1 MPAVEAGKVMNA
13 NARKAAW
20 HGAAELK
27 RYCSHVINT
36 LGPQTPPEAFLY
48 RGNAYYALGQPYF
61 ALADYNT
68 AASVLKLSGEH
79 QRRCREALASFPA
92 TQTGVYPSTDS
103 HLHIFVKPM
112 LSKSCAIEIVN
123 EYVGRGVRAT
133 ECMPRNSVVVQPANP
148 WLLYP
153 TKEGLCSYCGVSLPE
168 RRFACANDACHEEYC
183 SRDCRQEA
191 MAHYHAAVCHNK
203 DYQSIELDVFGQMK
217 EAEKGGA
224 VAERNAASAQLL
236 MLRVLS
242 AGMQKHVV
250 PSAMGQVRILSGR
263 LTFSPQML
271 SSSMLHLYERLA
283 RALHITTIVPYEE
296 MVGILARV
304 TANCFH
310 RGGTVGLNLPRS
322 MLNHSCAANVAEDGQ
337 TGAMITTRDVA
348 RGEELVIN
356 YYPHLKD
363 LPYAERTTELE
374 RRDFRCMCTKCQR
387 RE

>member
-1 MPAVEAGKVMNA
+1 MSA
-13 NARKAAW
+13 NAIRAAW
-20 HGAAELK
+20 NGAVELK
-27 RYCSHVINT
+27 RHCSHVINT

-68 AASVLKLSGEH
+68 AGSVLRLSGEH
-79 QRRCREALASFPA
+79 QRRCRKALESFPE

-103 HLHIFVKPM
+103 HLHIFVKPT
-112 LSKSCAIEIVN
+112 LAKSCAIETIN
-123 EYVGRGVRAT
+123 EHVGRGVRAT
-133 ECMPRNSVVVQPANP
+133 ENMPRHSVVVQPTSP

-153 TKEGLCSYCGVSLPE
+153 TEEGLCSHCGASLPE
-168 RRFACANDACHEEYC
+168 RSFACANDSCHEEYC

-191 MAHYHAAVCHNK
+191 MAHYHAAVCCNK
-203 DYQSIELDVFGQMK
+203 DYQSIELDVFAQMT
-217 EAEKGGA
+217 EAEKAGA
-224 VAERNAASAQLL
+224 VAERNAAAAQLL

-242 AGMQKHVV
+242 TSIQKHVV

-263 LTFSPQML
+263 LTFSPQVL
-271 SSSMLHLYERLA
+271 SRSMLHLYERLA
-283 RALHITTIVPYEE
+283 HALRISTIVSYEE
-296 MVGILARV
+296 VVGILARI

-310 RGGTVGLNLPRS
+310 RDGSVELNLPRS

-363 LPYAERTTELE
+363 LAYEERITELE
-374 RRDFRCMCTKCQR
+374 RRGFPCMCAKCQR

>member
-1 MPAVEAGKVMNA
+1 MDVNAV
-13 NARKAAW
+13 KAAW

-27 RYCSHVINT
+27 RHCSHVIST
-36 LGPQTPPEAFLY
+36 LGSQTPPEAFLY

-79 QRRCREALASFPA
+79 QRRCRKALQSFPA

-112 LSKSCAIEIVN
+112 LSKSCAIETIN
-123 EYVGRGVRAT
+123 EHVGRGVRAF
-133 ECMPRNSVVVQPANP
+133 ECMPRNSVVVQPASP

-153 TKEGLCSYCGVSLPE
+153 TEEGLCAYCGTTLPE
-168 RRFACANDACHEEYC
+168 RIFSCGNRECHEEYC

-191 MAHYHAAVCHNK
+191 MALYHAAVCHNTEF
-203 DYQSIELDVFGQMK
+203 QSIELDVFAQMM
-217 EAEKGGA
+217 EAKKAGA
-224 VAERNAASAQLL
+224 VVERNAAAAQLL

-242 AGMQKHVV
+242 AGVQRHVV

-263 LTFSPQML
+263 LTFSPQVL
-271 SSSMLHLYERLA
+271 ASSMLHLYERLT
-283 RALHITTIVPYEE
+283 RALHIATIVPYEE
-296 MVGILARV
+296 MVGILARM

-310 RGGTVGLNLPRS
+310 RDGAVELHLPRS
-322 MLNHSCAANVAEDGQ
+322 MLNHSCAANVAEYGQ

-363 LPYAERTTELE
+363 LPFSERTTELV
-374 RRDFRCMCTKCQR
+374 RRGFRCMCAKCQR